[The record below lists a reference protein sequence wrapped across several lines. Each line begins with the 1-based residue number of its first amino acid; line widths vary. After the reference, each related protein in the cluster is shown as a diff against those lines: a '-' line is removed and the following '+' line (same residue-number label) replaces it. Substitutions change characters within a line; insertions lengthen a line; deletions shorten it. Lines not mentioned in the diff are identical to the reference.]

1 MRYDAPNGPEHA
13 ETIKRADQLIN
24 RLMKLSI
31 PEVDKDLYSVKM
43 NISVT
48 EYAMQQASSFLNQM
62 TAANPASAH
71 SQMTSSSSNTL
82 QVASNNKS
90 SLEIVAS
97 NEPLVNSQSN
107 SLESD
112 LPKNPQASNPQIA
125 KREDAGSPRQE
136 PLVWKEPSDNEKLLD
151 DGEMGIQFKS
161 FCLMDMLGQG
171 TFGKV
176 FKVHLKT
183 DTEKKQLYAMKV
195 LKKAFLV
202 KNNHLKYAISEANIL
217 KKSEHPFVIKLHY
230 SFQTPDN
237 LYMVLDL
244 CSGGDLAFHLTKRE
258 MFDENE
264 AMFFMAEVVL
274 AIEYIHSLNVI
285 YRDLKPENIL
295 IDSEGH
301 IKLTDFGL
309 AKENIDFKSAAKS
322 FCGSPAYLAPEMLTD
337 KGVGRPADIY

>member
-1 MRYDAPNGPEHA
+1 
-13 ETIKRADQLIN
+13 
-24 RLMKLSI
+24 
-31 PEVDKDLYSVKM
+31 
-43 NISVT
+43 
-48 EYAMQQASSFLNQM
+48 
-62 TAANPASAH
+62 
-71 SQMTSSSSNTL
+71 
-82 QVASNNKS
+82 
-90 SLEIVAS
+90 
-97 NEPLVNSQSN
+97 
-107 SLESD
+107 
-112 LPKNPQASNPQIA
+112 
-125 KREDAGSPRQE
+125 
-136 PLVWKEPSDNEKLLD
+136 
-151 DGEMGIQFKS
+151 
-161 FCLMDMLGQG
+161 MLGQG

-176 FKVHLKT
+176 FKVHLKS
-183 DTEKKQLYAMKV
+183 DAEKKQLYAMKV

-217 KKSEHPFVIKLHY
+217 KKSDHPFVIKLHY

-258 MFDENE
+258 MFDESE

-274 AIEYIHSLNVI
+274 AIEFVHSLNVI

-337 KGVGRPADIY
+337 KGVGRPADIYQMGAVLYELIVGFPPFYTDNIKKLYKNIQTAKLQIPNFISKEAKDLLSVSPFSCVKPLQKMLNKNPKQRITIPEIKRHPFFASVDWAKLMKREIAPPVLLSMDDSDMMPSEPNEEE